1 LAVFA
6 RLFGVAPTAVFV
18 WSMGVTQ
25 HEQGEENVRAIV
37 NLALSRG
44 FVGREKCG
52 LMPIRGHSGVQGGAE
67 MGAYSTALP
76 GGLPVATETAARF
89 SDLWGFDVPSAR
101 GLTAPEMID
110 AGHDGRLDVLFTS
123 GGNFLEVLPDPA
135 YVDEALRRIPLRV
148 HMDVVASSQML
159 VDPEDTVVL
168 LPARTRYEIRGGVTQ
183 TSTER
188 RIIFSPEIPGPR
200 IEEARPEWDVFLD
213 LARRVRPE
221 LADRLR
227 FPGTSA
233 IRDEIARA
241 VPTYQG
247 IERLARAGD
256 AIQYGGERLC
266 EGWAFPTPDGKARF
280 SVVELPETDLP
291 EGAFRVATRRGKQ
304 FNSMVHERSDGLTG
318 AVRDAV
324 LMNGDDAARLGLD
337 EGDPVVLTSASG
349 TFRGR
354 VRLAPMRPGNL
365 EVHWP
370 EGEVLIDRRRRSPEA
385 GIPDYNA
392 VARVDR
398 IGHRKAAHA

>member
-1 LAVFA
+1 
-6 RLFGVAPTAVFV
+6 
-18 WSMGVTQ
+18 
-25 HEQGEENVRAIV
+25 
-37 NLALSRG
+37 
-44 FVGREKCG
+44 
-52 LMPIRGHSGVQGGAE
+52 

-76 GGLPVATETAARF
+76 GGLSVATETAARF

-159 VDPEDTVVL
+159 VYPEDTVVL

-398 IGHRKAAHA
+398 IGQRKAAHA